1 MRLKAFLKATALAS
15 LAWVC
20 LDEGTAHA
28 QIPPFVARDTN
39 WETVSDAMLGVGVA
53 SVALMPRVYYSSPD
67 ATVGWKARYHV
78 SVLAPAMTLTGL
90 TLLVDGPIRGAFQSP
105 KQGCSVEDT
114 LAALPDSGCESF
126 GGPSTHA
133 FASWGATGV
142 GLGTFLVDTFKYSD
156 GHFSAPSFV
165 GNVGVPLTAS
175 ILTSVSRSA
184 DGNGIGPEN
193 TEQVIAGALPGLAV
207 GALLGVGYALLQEP
221 DCGYGNYLFC
231 W

>member
-1 MRLKAFLKATALAS
+1 MRSKTILTAGVLAGLAS
-15 LAWVC
+15 LTLA
-20 LDEGTAHA
+20 EGTAEA
-28 QIPPFVARDTN
+28 QIPPFVARDAN
-39 WETVSDAMLGVGVA
+39 WDVVSNVSLGIGVGVA
-53 SVALMPRVYYSSPD
+53 ALMPRVYYSSPD

-90 TLLVDGPIRGAFQSP
+90 TMLVDGPIKAQFQSP

-114 LAALPDSGCESF
+114 LAGLPDSGCESF

-133 FASWGATGV
+133 FASWGATGI
-142 GLGTFLVDTFKYSD
+142 GLGTFLVDTLKYSD
-156 GHFSAPSFV
+156 GHFSVPSFV
-165 GNVGVPLTAS
+165 GNVAVPLTSS
-175 ILTSVSRSA
+175 IMTSVARSA
-184 DGNGIGPEN
+184 DGNGLGPES
-193 TEQVIAGALPGLAV
+193 TEQVVAGALPGFAV